1 MKKLIILF
9 LTFFVIPFSVFAS
22 YPKTDVQ
29 KIYDTETYRDFVY
42 FMYDSPT
49 ESKLPDELRSITDFI
64 ESSDFDDEAKIISKS
79 QVFQI
84 VGEYLIKTKTTLN
97 DKNGKVFTEDGL
109 DEIDKISNI
118 NKNEE
123 ALIVKADLLG
133 NYIML
138 GSSYIFSKGIESS
151 KVLDRALKLNK
162 ENPRSILIDSEKK
175 IYAPGLFGGDKEK
188 AKQQLKELI
197 GNYELLPKDAFE
209 AVRNLGIIAAK
220 EGKDDFAATYYSY
233 ATNIFPNNLDV
244 IKLKS
249 EL

>member
-1 MKKLIILF
+1 
-9 LTFFVIPFSVFAS
+9 VFAS
-22 YPKTDVQ
+22 YPETDVQ
-29 KIYDTETYRDFVY
+29 KIYDTESYRDFVY

-49 ESKLPDELRSITDFI
+49 ESNLSDEVRSITDFI
-64 ESSDFDDEAKIISKS
+64 DSSDFDEDAKIISKS

-109 DEIDKISNI
+109 YEIGKISNL

-151 KVLDRALKLNK
+151 KVLDKALKLNK

-188 AKQQLKELI
+188 AKQQLKKLI

-244 IKLKS
+244 IKLKA

>member
-9 LTFFVIPFSVFAS
+9 LTFFVITSSVFAS
-22 YPKTDVQ
+22 YPETDVQ
-29 KIYDTETYRDFVY
+29 KIYDTESYRDFVY

-49 ESKLPDELRSITDFI
+49 ESNLSDEVRSITDFI
-64 ESSDFDDEAKIISKS
+64 DSSDFDEDAKIISKS

-109 DEIDKISNI
+109 DEIGKISNL

-151 KVLDRALKLNK
+151 KVLDKALKLNK

-244 IKLKS
+244 IKLKA